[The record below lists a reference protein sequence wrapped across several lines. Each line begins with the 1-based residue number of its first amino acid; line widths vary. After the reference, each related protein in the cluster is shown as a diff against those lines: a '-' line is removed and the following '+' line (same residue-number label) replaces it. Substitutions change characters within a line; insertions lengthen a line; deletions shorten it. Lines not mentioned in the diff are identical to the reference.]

1 MIGSL
6 VNWQAPWGGPVH
18 WGVIVDVRLDTE
30 HLDTERVMSLTTSTA
45 RVRWFSEQIKAE
57 WWDVNQ
63 LAFVTSPVND
73 GGEGNVAEDI
83 KRKT

>member
-18 WGVIVDVRLDTE
+18 WGVIVGDDGKGK
-30 HLDTERVMSLTTSTA
+30 TSA
-45 RVRWFSEQIKAE
+45 PRFVRVRWFSEQIEAID
-57 WWDVNQ
+57 WWDVKR
-63 LAFVTSPVND
+63 LTFVTSPVND

>member
-18 WGVIVDVRLDTE
+18 WGVIVDVVADEAGGRTE
-30 HLDTERVMSLTTSTA
+30 QHPTV
-45 RVRWFSEQIKAE
+45 RVRWFSEQMEAE
-57 WWDVNQ
+57 WWDVKR
-63 LAFVTSPVND
+63 LAFVTRPVND

-83 KRKT
+83 KRKS

>member
-1 MIGSL
+1 VIGSL

-18 WGVIVDVRLDTE
+18 WGVIIDVVADEAGGVLLSQHDT
-30 HLDTERVMSLTTSTA
+30 V
-45 RVRWFSEQIKAE
+45 RVRWFSEQMETE

-63 LAFVTSPVND
+63 LAFVSHPVND

-83 KRKT
+83 KRKS